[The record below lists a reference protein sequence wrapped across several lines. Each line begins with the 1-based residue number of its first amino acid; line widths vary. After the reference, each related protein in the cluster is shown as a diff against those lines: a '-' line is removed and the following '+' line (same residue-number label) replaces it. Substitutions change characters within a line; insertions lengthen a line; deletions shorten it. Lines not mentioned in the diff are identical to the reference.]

1 MQDVIV
7 EYVIKTLDRD
17 RELLKTSGYDGFE
30 ILGLEKEFLHDID
43 GFHFVGYVDRM
54 DSLRPGE
61 IRIIDYKTGKVEDK
75 DVNITDDNA
84 EGIVEALFG
93 PGNAGRPKI
102 AFQLYLYDVFCRESK
117 NYNGQ
122 RMVNVIYP
130 PANLFTEPVKEVPV
144 SETFMRLTE
153 EKLHGLL
160 SEIASVDVPFRR
172 TDDEDT
178 CAICDFR
185 MICGR

>member
-1 MQDVIV
+1 DQ
-7 EYVIKTLDRD
+7 
-17 RELLKTSGYDGFE
+17 ELLKSSGYDGFE
-30 ILGLEKEFLHDID
+30 ILGLEKKYLHDID

-54 DSLRPGE
+54 DSLRSGE
-61 IRIIDYKTGKVEDK
+61 IRIVDYKTGKVEDK

-93 PGNAGRPKI
+93 PNNEGRPKI
-102 AFQLYLYDVFCRESK
+102 AFQLYLYDVFCRESEDYK
-117 NYNGQ
+117 GQ

-130 PANLFTEPVKEVPV
+130 PANLFTEPVKEIPV

-160 SEIASVDVPFRR
+160 AEIASIDVPFRR
-172 TDDEDT
+172 TVEEKT
-178 CAICDFR
+178 CSICDFR

>member
-1 MQDVIV
+1 M
-7 EYVIKTLDRD
+7 
-17 RELLKTSGYDGFE
+17 
-30 ILGLEKEFLHDID
+30 
-43 GFHFVGYVDRM
+43 GYVDRM

-130 PANLFTEPVKEVPV
+130 
-144 SETFMRLTE
+144 RLTCSRSRSR
-153 EKLHGLL
+153 KSL
-160 SEIASVDVPFRR
+160 SVRR
-172 TDDEDT
+172 S
-178 CAICDFR
+178 
-185 MICGR
+185 